1 MVYSASLTSF
11 QAVLHQ
17 SCSHLIA
24 GSSLEVAD
32 SFADFHWFS
41 LVGCSL
47 EVADSFADF
56 HWFSLVGCSLE
67 VAESFAE

>member
-17 SCSHLIA
+17 SCSHLIV
-24 GSSLEVAD
+24 GSSLGATD

-41 LVGCSL
+41 LVGCEL
-47 EVADSFADF
+47 GAVDSFADF
-56 HWFSLVGCSLE
+56 HWFSLVGC
-67 VAESFAE
+67 

>member
-1 MVYSASLTSF
+1 
-11 QAVLHQ
+11 
-17 SCSHLIA
+17 
-24 GSSLEVAD
+24 
-32 SFADFHWFS
+32 
-41 LVGCSL
+41 L